1 MNPVV
6 ESRRAQVAELCR
18 QRRVKR
24 LELFGS
30 AARDDFDEA
39 HSDIDFL
46 VELDDDPQ
54 VSPLDAYFG
63 LKDALEAMFGRPVD
77 LVSMGS
83 IVNPYVMAAIERD
96 RQVVYAA

>member
-46 VELDDDPQ
+46 VELDNDPQ

-63 LKDALEAMFGRPVD
+63 LKDALEAIFGRPVD

>member
-46 VELDDDPQ
+46 VELDNDPQ

>member
-1 MNPVV
+1 MNPIV
-6 ESRRAQVAELCR
+6 ESKRAQVAELCR
-18 QRRVKR
+18 RSRVKR

-46 VELDDDPQ
+46 VELDNDPQ

>member
-46 VELDDDPQ
+46 VELDNDPQ

-83 IVNPYVMAAIERD
+83 IVNPYVMATIERD

>member
-1 MNPVV
+1 MNPIV
-6 ESRRAQVAELCR
+6 ESKGVQVAELCHR
-18 QRRVKR
+18 NRVRR

-30 AARDDFDEA
+30 AARDDFDAA

-46 VELDDDPQ
+46 VELDSDQ
-54 VSPLDAYFG
+54 EVSPLDAYFG

-83 IVNPYVMAAIERD
+83 VVNPYVMAAIDRD
-96 RQVVYAA
+96 RQLIYAA